1 MSWNHNSLKKTQLL
15 KHRHMFVT
23 HAFYCSSKDTSATHD
38 IKLYKY
44 IDVDDSQSSS
54 ATLIVVQY
62 SSTRL
67 WIYNVQPAHSE

>member
-23 HAFYCSSKDTSATHD
+23 HAFYCSPKDSSATHD

-54 ATLIVVQY
+54 ATLIIAAAR
-62 SSTRL
+62 SSNTL
-67 WIYNVQPAHSE
+67 QPDCEST